1 LYGISNTDFTP
12 ELSIAYFSA
21 SGADHE
27 LFSQNFLLKMI
38 VYSHHSG
45 YRGQGLQWCYIVYTV
60 TSATAPYRYFLYHVA
75 YGAIVSYAP
84 AKTST
89 FGSNRQIILVAV

>member
-1 LYGISNTDFTP
+1 LFTP
-12 ELSIAYFSA
+12 TTPGIGDKDS
-21 SGADHE
+21 SGA
-27 LFSQNFLLKMI
+27 
-38 VYSHHSG
+38 
-45 YRGQGLQWCYIVYTV
+45 